1 MRRGELL
8 DCFLGINHFGVSER
22 VVEAAKEYDWSRV
35 WYYPDPIY
43 KELKEKISEFW
54 SGYADLETD
63 QIQIANGA
71 AGVLE
76 RLNKIFIE
84 LGSWV
89 LGYSP
94 QFPDYVTWLEAYGGK
109 YEAIV
114 LNPEENFKFH
124 VERLLARIDNKYC
137 LIYIDNP
144 NTPTGQ
150 IISLDEVEEILL
162 QAERKDAVVVV
173 DEAFGEY
180 MGKENSAVNLIDKYS
195 NLIVVR
201 SFSKG
206 FGLAG
211 LRVGYG
217 IFPPELS
224 KYYDK
229 VDLPLSVSAVSC
241 YLAGEALLDTD
252 FIPGCRRIVETEKRR
267 LIKGLREKGYLISET
282 SESCPIF
289 ALGHKNTDIDLK
301 EELLARGILTISG
314 TAFRNLTN
322 NYVRVNIPAN
332 ADDFLGRL

>member
-1 MRRGELL
+1 MRQGELL
-8 DCFLGINHFGVSER
+8 DCFLGHNPLGVSGR
-22 VVEAAKEYDWSRV
+22 VVRAANEYDWSRV
-35 WYYPDPIY
+35 WHYPDPVY
-43 KELKEKISEFW
+43 KELKKKISQFW
-54 SGYADLETD
+54 SGCADLETA

-76 RLNKIFIE
+76 RLNKLFIE
-84 LGSWV
+84 PGSWM

-94 QFPDYVTWLEAYGGK
+94 QFPDYVSWVEAYGGK

-124 VERLLARIDNKYC
+124 VDRLVARINNKYC

-150 IISLDEVEEILL
+150 IISLDEVDEILS
-162 QAERKDAVVVV
+162 QAERKDVVVVV

-180 MGKENSAVNLIDKYS
+180 MGKENSAVNLIHKYR

-206 FGLAG
+206 FGLAS

-217 IFPPELS
+217 IFPPELT

-229 VDLPLSVSAVSC
+229 VDLPLSVSAVAC

-252 FIPGCRRIVETEKRR
+252 FIPGCRRMVEREKSK

-289 ALGHKNTDIDLK
+289 ALGQKNTDINLK
-301 EELLARGILTISG
+301 EELLAKGILTISG